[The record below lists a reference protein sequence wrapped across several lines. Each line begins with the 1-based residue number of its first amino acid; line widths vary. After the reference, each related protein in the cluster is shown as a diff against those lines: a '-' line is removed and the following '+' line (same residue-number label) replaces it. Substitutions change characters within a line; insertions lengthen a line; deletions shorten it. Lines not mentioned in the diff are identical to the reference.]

1 MKNETSTPPL
11 DLSQSKPMEAKNSRR
26 GKISVCVVNTPS
38 NGKRIK
44 LSRELMEKLDNPSEI
59 QFRILDEKVVLGSN
73 LDVNEKSFKFSKT
86 AVGTIYNSSIV
97 ANFTEVLNL
106 NFSSVTSITLSNI
119 QLMRTTM
126 GSDENILVAVVSGN
140 L

>member
-1 MKNETSTPPL
+1 MKNETSNAPL

-26 GKISVCVVNTPS
+26 GKISVCIVNTTS

-59 QFRILDEKVVLGSN
+59 QFRILDEKIVIGSN
-73 LDVNEKSFKFSKT
+73 LDVNEESFKFSKT

-97 ANFTEVLNL
+97 ANFTEVLHLDFAN
-106 NFSSVTSITLSNI
+106 VTSITLSNI
-119 QLMRTTM
+119 KFRKGETKD
-126 GSDENILVAVVSGN
+126 GEIISVAVVKGN